1 MRAFANIADDLEA
14 AGYSP
19 ADIARI
25 RLKIDQAVKL
35 REIIRKASG
44 ETIDLKAYEADMRHL
59 IDTYIQADEPR
70 KISPFDDM
78 PLLALVVQSGIAD
91 AINQLPD
98 GIKGD
103 RSSVA
108 ETIENNVRSKI
119 MRALY
124 NNLQKLLPQ
133 SPTVGVW
140 QQPAS
145 VGNVPYDHALEL
157 AMRVDAA
164 IKTNRP
170 DGWRG
175 VLAREQIIRRAIFD
189 AVQNFD
195 LVEPIFL
202 IIVQQGEY

>member
-1 MRAFANIADDLEA
+1 
-14 AGYSP
+14 
-19 ADIARI
+19 
-25 RLKIDQAVKL
+25 
-35 REIIRKASG
+35 
-44 ETIDLKAYEADMRHL
+44 
-59 IDTYIQADEPR
+59 
-70 KISPFDDM
+70 
-78 PLLALVVQSGIAD
+78 VVQSGIAD

-98 GIKGD
+98 GIKSD
-103 RSSVA
+103 RTAVA

-119 MRALY
+119 IKDHLNDPAYFETMSALLDEIIAARKAKAIDYEAYLKKIAELAVKVQAGQGGNTPMQLNTPGRRALY

-195 LVEPIFL
+195 FVEPIFL